1 MCVTCGVYVVCGQ
14 HAHVLW
20 PMFASDVVY
29 AYASDVVH
37 PPPRVSPSCGFIREV
52 APILLRLGN
61 NVEEGGGGI
70 SCNDD
75 ACADS
80 FLINFF

>member
-1 MCVTCGVYVVCGQ
+1 MVCEWCGVCVVCGQ
-14 HAHVLW
+14 HAHVVCIW
-20 PMFASDVVY
+20 PML
-29 AYASDVVH
+29 ASDVVH
-37 PPPRVSPSCGFIREV
+37 PPPRVSPSCGIFREV
-52 APILLRLGN
+52 ALILLRLGN